1 MFTIYGVQLKKI
13 FINGQICFV
22 PNRSFGCREHTG
34 AKKKIYFIVSILN
47 LLAVSYVQMFPEL

>member
-1 MFTIYGVQLKKI
+1 MFTIRCTIKKKLI
-13 FINGQICFV
+13 YNGQICFV

>member
-1 MFTIYGVQLKKI
+1 MFTIRCMIKKI
-13 FINGQICFV
+13 FINGQIWFV
-22 PNRSFGCREHTG
+22 PNHFFGCREHTG